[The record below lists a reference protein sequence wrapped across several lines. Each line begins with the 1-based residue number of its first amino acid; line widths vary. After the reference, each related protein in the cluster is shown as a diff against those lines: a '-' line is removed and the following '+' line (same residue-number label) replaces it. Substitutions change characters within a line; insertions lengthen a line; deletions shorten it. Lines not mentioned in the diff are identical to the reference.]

1 MRRALVLPACLVSL
15 FSVALVSGNA
25 HAAGAATLVL
35 EGDEY
40 VLEMEVCDFSGESDD
55 RYQTLVARADTD
67 RGPLRVFASRNAVA
81 GMLTHSVSL
90 QFGDFR
96 AGGEVLEANRTRMG
110 QQWISAAGGAAE
122 PLVQIDGS
130 ELQADGRFVDMEMTA
145 EPVDG
150 RLTATCDRR

>member
-1 MRRALVLPACLVSL
+1 MLPS
-15 FSVALVSGNA
+15 
-25 HAAGAATLVL
+25 
-35 EGDEY
+35 
-40 VLEMEVCDFSGESDD
+40 M
-55 RYQTLVARADTD
+55 
-67 RGPLRVFASRNAVA
+67 SRNAVLA
-81 GMLTHSVSL
+81 PFWLCASSCASVSL